1 MGEPIVNG
9 EKPSSQ
15 FLHHLSTLPV
25 VSDSLSYLKN
35 NPYGQKSLQLADQGY
50 SNYAKPVLPFLS
62 KPYTYVAPYVA
73 KADSLSN
80 EGLKRVEDRFP
91 IVKKDT
97 ETIKGTLKGYIQLPF
112 RFVEEGKN
120 HVLQVY
126 SAEYKSCSGGDG
138 YVNAG
143 KAVITTGLTITS
155 ESLTWLRGYITNVE
169 ETKNKKKKTGR
180 EGVEVVSEKVVSKKW
195 E

>member
-1 MGEPIVNG
+1 MGETIVNG

-25 VSDSLSYLKN
+25 VSDSLTYLKN
-35 NPYGQKSLQLADQGY
+35 NPYGQKSIQLADQGY
-50 SNYAKPVLPFLS
+50 SNYAKPVLPFFS
-62 KPYTYVAPYVA
+62 KPYNYVAPYVA

-97 ETIKGTLKGYIQLPF
+97 ETIKGTLKGYIHMPF
-112 RFVEEGKN
+112 RVVEEGKK

-126 SAEYKSCSGGDG
+126 SAEYKNCGGGDG
-138 YVNAG
+138 YVTAG

-155 ESLTWLRGYITNVE
+155 ESLAWLRGFITKAE
-169 ETKNKKKKTGR
+169 EKGR
-180 EGVEVVSEKVVSKKW
+180 ETVEAVSEKKTLEK
-195 E
+195 

>member
-25 VSDSLSYLKN
+25 VSDSLTYLKN
-35 NPYGQKSLQLADQGY
+35 HPYGQKSLQLADQGY
-50 SNYAKPVLPFLS
+50 ANYAKPVLPFFS
-62 KPYTYVAPYVA
+62 KPYNYVAPYVA

-97 ETIKGTLKGYIQLPF
+97 ETIKGALKGYIHMPF
-112 RFVEEGKN
+112 RVVEEGKK

-126 SAEYKSCSGGDG
+126 SAEYKNCGGGEG
-138 YVNAG
+138 YVAAG

-155 ESLTWLRGYITNVE
+155 ESLEWLRACITRAE
-169 ETKNKKKKTGR
+169 QKGR
-180 EGVEVVSEKVVSKKW
+180 EGVEAVSEKKASKK
-195 E
+195 

>member
-25 VSDSLSYLKN
+25 GSDSLTYLKN
-35 NPYGQKSLQLADQGY
+35 HPYGQKSLQLADQGE
-50 SNYAKPVLPFLS
+50 S
-62 KPYTYVAPYVA
+62 K
-73 KADSLSN
+73 
-80 EGLKRVEDRFP
+80 DRFP

-97 ETIKGTLKGYIQLPF
+97 ETIKGALKGYIHMPF
-112 RFVEEGKN
+112 RVVEEGKK

-126 SAEYKSCSGGDG
+126 SAEYKNCGGGEG
-138 YVNAG
+138 YVAAG

-155 ESLTWLRGYITNVE
+155 ESLEWLRACITRAE
-169 ETKNKKKKTGR
+169 QKGR
-180 EGVEVVSEKVVSKKW
+180 EGVEAVSEKKASKK
-195 E
+195 

>member
-25 VSDSLSYLKN
+25 VSASLTYIKN
-35 NPYGQKSLQLADQGY
+35 HPYGQKSLQLADQGY
-50 SNYAKPVLPFLS
+50 ANYAKPVLPFFS
-62 KPYTYVAPYVA
+62 KPYNYVAPYVA

-97 ETIKGTLKGYIQLPF
+97 ETIKGALKGYIHMPF
-112 RFVEEGKN
+112 RVVEEGKK

-126 SAEYKSCSGGDG
+126 SAEYKNCGGGEG
-138 YVNAG
+138 YVAAG

-155 ESLTWLRGYITNVE
+155 ESLEWLRACITRAE
-169 ETKNKKKKTGR
+169 QKGR
-180 EGVEVVSEKVVSKKW
+180 EGVEAVSEKKVSKK
-195 E
+195 

>member
-25 VSDSLSYLKN
+25 VSDSLTYFKN
-35 NPYGQKSLQLADQGY
+35 HPYGQKSLQLADQGY
-50 SNYAKPVLPFLS
+50 ANYAKPVLPFFS
-62 KPYTYVAPYVA
+62 KPYTYVRPYVA
-73 KADSLSN
+73 KADSLGD

-91 IVKKDT
+91 IVTKDT
-97 ETIKGTLKGYIQLPF
+97 ETIKGTLKGYIHLPL
-112 RFVEEGKN
+112 RVVEEGKN

-126 SAEYKSCSGGDG
+126 SSEYKNCGGGDG
-138 YVNAG
+138 YVTVG

-155 ESLTWLRGYITNVE
+155 ESLAWLRSYITKAE
-169 ETKNKKKKTGR
+169 EKGR
-180 EGVEVVSEKVVSKKW
+180 QGVEVVSEKKQKASKQKPSKQ
-195 E
+195 